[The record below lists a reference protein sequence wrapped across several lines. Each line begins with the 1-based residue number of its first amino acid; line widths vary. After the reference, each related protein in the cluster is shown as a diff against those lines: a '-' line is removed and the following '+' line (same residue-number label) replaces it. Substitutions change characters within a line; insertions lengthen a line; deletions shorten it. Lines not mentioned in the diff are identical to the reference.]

1 MDIISVTET
10 WLNDNV
16 RDNKILPSGYN
27 IRKDRPSNKRGG
39 GVLALRNGIQHNR
52 VASGTWSNDL
62 EILVIELLT
71 VEPNKCLLCV
81 CYKSPNS
88 DLNDW
93 LDLFMS
99 LLQVAEKYEK
109 ILITGDF
116 NFPDL
121 IWDCDNAFQTLSSSS
136 IQFRDLIQDFF
147 LEQVSLFLTRSKNIL
162 DLIIQ

>member
-1 MDIISVTET
+1 MPSV
-10 WLNDNV
+10 
-16 RDNKILPSGYN
+16 
-27 IRKDRPSNKRGG
+27 
-39 GVLALRNGIQHNR
+39 
-52 VASGTWSNDL
+52 
-62 EILVIELLT
+62 
-71 VEPNKCLLCV
+71 CLLQIT
-81 CYKSPNS
+81 NS

-93 LDLFMS
+93 LDLFTS